1 MQYSVIEVSPNIRL
15 VTDEAFGDFNVYIV
29 KEILCY
35 VDMTFSDAL
44 QIPCSS
50 IDKCTLDTTTLRIIQ
65 CAATLVMIGLFTF
78 TQEVIFGANGFTNLL
93 MSIAITLSM
102 GL

>member
-1 MQYSVIEVSPNIRL
+1 MCPFLLVYLFRQILNLVIMQYSVIEVSPNIRL
-15 VTDEAFGDFNVYIV
+15 ATDEAFGDFNVYIV

-50 IDKCTLDTTTLRIIQ
+50 IDKCTVRYNYFKDNPMCSNLGNDRIIY
-65 CAATLVMIGLFTF
+65 
-78 TQEVIFGANGFTNLL
+78 
-93 MSIAITLSM
+93 LS
-102 GL
+102 LIHI